1 MSYKKGVDKS
11 QFTLLPVCLD
21 DYIPDDHIC
30 RVISAFV
37 NQLDMKE
44 LGFKYAEHEDIG
56 NRPYDPRMMLS
67 LYIYGYLHRIRSSR
81 RLEAETHRNIEVM
94 WLMDELT
101 PNNKT
106 ICNFR
111 KDNTKS
117 LMSVFREFN
126 LLCKNLSL
134 FGGKLT
140 ATDGT
145 KFRAN
150 NSRKNNHNKI
160 TVEKTLSY
168 IDKKITEYMNAL
180 EEADSSDSVGTNGL
194 ERSSDEI
201 KEILKKLKERKAKF
215 ESFSSRLKTEE
226 EISTIDPDSRL
237 MHSGGDARPLDV
249 CYNVQTIVDSKH
261 CLIVDFEVSAR
272 ADDKGN
278 LDNMTKKAK
287 EVMGVEKLTNLADK
301 GYYDGEDIVSCE
313 SKGVTC
319 LVAKPKS
326 GGGNQEKGFKREQ
339 FVYDREKNCYICP
352 CKKELSFKREE
363 EKDKKKYYVYNN
375 FPACQ
380 ECEVRAKCTSSRY
393 RNILRISYQD
403 TLDIVDKRT
412 QEKRELYNKRQAIV
426 EHVFGTIKSV
436 WGYKQCLCRRKPK
449 VEAEIS
455 LSYLCYNFRRVLNIY
470 GENIKELIGAMRIY
484 SSFFFNFL
492 IKLNIIRK
500 ISIFLKNKGRQLQFN
515 HFRD

>member
-1 MSYKKGVDKS
+1 MSYKQGVDKS
-11 QFTLLPVCLD
+11 QLTLLPVCLN
-21 DYIPDDHIC
+21 DYIPEAHIC

-37 NQLDMKE
+37 NQLDMKK

-81 RLEAETHRNIEVM
+81 NLEAETYRNIEVM
-94 WLMDELT
+94 WLMNKLT

-117 LMSVFREFN
+117 LREVFKEFN
-126 LLCKNLSL
+126 ILCRNLSL
-134 FGGKLT
+134 FGGELT

-150 NSRKNNHNKI
+150 NSRKNNHNKV
-160 TVEKTLSY
+160 TVDKTLSY
-168 IDKKITEYMNAL
+168 INKKIDKYMAEL
-180 EEADSSDSVGTNGL
+180 EQSDSKDNIENDNLELSSDKIKGIL
-194 ERSSDEI
+194 EN
-201 KEILKKLKERKAKF
+201 LKKRKEKF
-215 ESFSSRLKTEE
+215 ESLSSRLEKEE
-226 EISTIDPDSRL
+226 EISTVDPDSRL

-261 CLIVDFEVSAR
+261 CLIVDFEVSDR

-278 LDNMTKKAK
+278 LDNMTKKAMK
-287 EVMGVEKLTNLADK
+287 MMGVKELTNLADK

-313 SKGVTC
+313 SNHVTC

-326 GGGNQEKGFKREQ
+326 GGGSQEEGFKRER
-339 FVYDREKNCYICP
+339 FVYDKEKNCYICP

-363 EKDKKKYYVYNN
+363 EKDGKKYFVYNN
-375 FPACQ
+375 YAACQ
-380 ECEVRAKCTSSRY
+380 ECEMKSKCTSSRY

-412 QEKRELYNKRQAIV
+412 QEKSDLYRKRQAIV

-436 WGYKQCLCRRKPK
+436 WGYKQCLCRRKWK

-500 ISIFLKNKGRQLQFN
+500 ISIFLKNKGWQLQFN

>member
-1 MSYKKGVDKS
+1 MSYKKGDDKS
-11 QFTLLPVCLD
+11 QLTLLPMCLD

-30 RVISAFV
+30 RVINAFV
-37 NQLDMKE
+37 SQLDMKK

-81 RLEAETHRNIEVM
+81 RLEAETYRNIEVM
-94 WLMDELT
+94 WLMNKLT

-117 LMSVFREFN
+117 LMLVFKEFN

-134 FGGKLT
+134 FGGELT

-180 EEADSSDSVGTNGL
+180 KQSDSEDNIKTDNLKLSSDK
-194 ERSSDEI
+194 I
-201 KEILKKLKERKAKF
+201 KEILKKLNERKKKF

-226 EISTIDPDSRL
+226 EISTVDPDSHL
-237 MHSGGDARPLDV
+237 MHSGGDARKLDV

-261 CLIVDFEVSAR
+261 CLIVDFEVSDR

-301 GYYDGEDIVSCE
+301 GYD
-313 SKGVTC
+313 
-319 LVAKPKS
+319 
-326 GGGNQEKGFKREQ
+326 
-339 FVYDREKNCYICP
+339 
-352 CKKELSFKREE
+352 
-363 EKDKKKYYVYNN
+363 
-375 FPACQ
+375 
-380 ECEVRAKCTSSRY
+380 
-393 RNILRISYQD
+393 
-403 TLDIVDKRT
+403 
-412 QEKRELYNKRQAIV
+412 
-426 EHVFGTIKSV
+426 
-436 WGYKQCLCRRKPK
+436 
-449 VEAEIS
+449 
-455 LSYLCYNFRRVLNIY
+455 
-470 GENIKELIGAMRIY
+470 
-484 SSFFFNFL
+484 
-492 IKLNIIRK
+492 
-500 ISIFLKNKGRQLQFN
+500 
-515 HFRD
+515 